1 MTKTVFLPLGLIF
14 ILAAATPSTAQT
26 SATDD
31 ATRQAVLRQGER
43 VTLDEKL
50 VNAQNAFQAG
60 QISEAARLYQESAE
74 LALQIG
80 SGIDKESGLAL
91 AGLAK
96 TRLMLARQA
105 QESRHF
111 DEAAKQINLVLKYD
125 AKNSEAQ
132 ALKRTND
139 QYIEAF
145 QGKMPDTETIHN
157 LDVVREHNIQADTL
171 VQNGKLFYE
180 MGKLDEA
187 ETNLNEAAKLNK
199 DNTAA
204 FYYLQLVQQER
215 IHRVTYAHAAETQER
230 MQNVEKEWIAS
241 KSGFDLP
248 HPNAYALT
256 NLIYT
261 GSGRTKIEN
270 KLNRIRLVSVTY
282 DQLPLSEVLLRLA
295 KQAKDQDVWD
305 RTGVNFMINPNPNL
319 SDAAPTAANAPAAQA
334 GFPGRGNQPQTARLD
349 PNTGIQL
356 PTEDLTAATAGDV
369 GGFLVTL
376 NLTDVSLAE
385 VLDALV
391 VVAKPPPEM
400 QPDNQVKF
408 SIVDYGVIFSS
419 KSKNTEPMFD
429 RTYRV
434 DMSTFIQGLEGV
446 TSLPFSTGN
455 TSSGGGGTFGGGGG
469 GGGSS
474 GQSGGTSIP
483 TVDFTAGASQIRA
496 SFNQSG
502 GGGGGGGNFS
512 QGNGGNGATGAG
524 GALAGGGGGGVN
536 FITKKSVTQ
545 SLSQLVVDYF
555 TALGIHLNTAGK
567 TVFFN
572 DRLGLLTVRAT
583 QDDLDAIER
592 AIDVL
597 NQLPPM
603 VHIKARFIEV
613 DQSDNKALGFDWYMG
628 QIGNTVAL
636 TGGTSPSLAV
646 PVSASN
652 PQGYFPGG
660 AGALT
665 AAATTDQLVTGGLA
679 NSGPV
684 VATVT
689 GIMTNPNFQA
699 AIHAL
704 QTRSGSEILGEPEV
718 TTISGRQTQMRAT
731 TLQYIILGESG
742 GSTLTGTGG
751 GGGGGG
757 FGGGGG
763 GGGAGVP

>member
-1 MTKTVFLPLGLIF
+1 MTKTVLLPLSLVF
-14 ILAAATPSTAQT
+14 LLAAATSSTAQT
-26 SATDD
+26 SAVDD
-31 ATRQAVLRQGER
+31 ANRQAVLRQANR
-43 VTLDEKL
+43 IVLDQKL
-50 VNAQNAFQAG
+50 VNAQKAFQAG
-60 QISEAARLYQESAE
+60 QITEAANLYQESAE

-80 SGIDKESGLAL
+80 SGIDLESTQAL
-91 AGLAK
+91 TGLAK
-96 TRLMLARQA
+96 TRLMIARQA
-105 QESRHF
+105 QQSRNF
-111 DEAAKQINLVLKYD
+111 SEAGQQINLVLKYD
-125 AKNSEAQ
+125 PKNAEAQ
-132 ALKRTND
+132 AMKRQND
-139 QYIEAF
+139 ALVDSF
-145 QGKMPDTETIHN
+145 RGKMPDSETVQN
-157 LDVVREHNIQADTL
+157 LNLVQEQNLRADTL

-180 MGKLDEA
+180 MGRLDEA
-187 ETNLNEAAKLNK
+187 ETNLNLAAKLNP

-215 IHRVTYAHAAETQER
+215 IHRVSYAHSAETQER
-230 MQNVEKEWIAS
+230 MQNVEKEWVAN

-261 GSGRTKIEN
+261 GSGRHNIEN
-270 KLNRIRLVSVTY
+270 KLHRIRLDKFESPG
-282 DQLPLSEVLLRLA
+282 LPLSEVLTRLA
-295 KQAKDQDVWD
+295 QRVQQRDPDHI
-305 RTGVNFMINPNPNL
+305 GINFLINPNPNL
-319 SDAAPTAANAPAAQA
+319 SDAASTTANAPAAQA
-334 GFPGRGNQPQTARLD
+334 GFPGRGNQPQPARID
-349 PNTGIQL
+349 PNTGINVA
-356 PTEDLTAATAGDV
+356 PDETAAGTSGDV
-369 GGFLVTL
+369 GEFLVTL
-376 NLTDVSLAE
+376 NLVDVSVEE

-391 VVAKPPPEM
+391 MVAKPPAEM
-400 QPDNQVKF
+400 QPDNQIKYSVL
-408 SIVDYGVIFSS
+408 DYAVVFSS
-419 KSKNTEPMFD
+419 KSKNSEPLYD
-429 RTYRV
+429 RTFRV

-455 TSSGGGGTFGGGGG
+455 SSSSGGGFGGGGG
-469 GGGSS
+469 GGGNSGSS
-474 GQSGGTSIP
+474 SGGTSIP
-483 TVDFTAGASQIRA
+483 SVDFTAGASQIRS

-502 GGGGGGGNFS
+502 GGGGGAAAIATGNN
-512 QGNGGNGATGAG
+512 GNGGNGATGAG
-524 GALAGGGGGGVN
+524 NALTGGGGGGVN

-555 TALGIHLNTAGK
+555 VALGIRLNTAGK

-636 TGGTSPSLAV
+636 TGGTSPSLSV

-652 PQGYFPGG
+652 PQGFFPGG
-660 AGALT
+660 AGTLT
-665 AAATTDQLVTGGLA
+665 PAASTDQLVTGGLA

-689 GIMTNPNFQA
+689 GIMTNPNFQM

-704 QTRSGSEILGEPEV
+704 ETRSGSEILGEPEV

-742 GSTLTGTGG
+742 GSSLNGG
-751 GGGGGG
+751 GGGGGS
-757 FGGGGG
+757 F
-763 GGGAGVP
+763 